1 MNACHSNK
9 ILSVLFSALLLISCG
24 GGGGMLASGGIDGTG
39 IISTGVVS
47 AFGSIVVN
55 GTEFD
60 TSEAEVIIRG
70 EVVGVGDAAVQEN
83 LEIGMVVAVEG
94 RIKDDGSAFA
104 DRVIYRAIVNGPV
117 ESVGAIDPDTNE
129 KQIVVLGQTV
139 IVNVISKFK
148 NTSFNTIAEDDV
160 VEVSGYLDDMDEVR
174 ATFIE
179 KTGTFNPPLI
189 AEVTGFVTNLN
200 LGLNT
205 FEINDLTV
213 NYTSIANDLPEGIP
227 SEGLF
232 VEVAGTLD
240 MLGGVIIA
248 TEIGLGEELD
258 LEDVDEIEI
267 MGFVTEIISENGI
280 IEFKIGNQEVH
291 VDPNIAEFVDGDPG
305 DIAPGQKLEA
315 EGILVDGIL
324 IADEVEFWEPDQI
337 EVEGIVDTVVFIGG
351 FPEFTFE
358 GGKKP
363 TVQTDDET
371 EFENIAKEDIETGL
385 NIEVKGVPNLDHSI
399 INADKVS
406 LEED

>member
-24 GGGGMLASGGIDGTG
+24 SGGGMLASGGIDGTG

-60 TSEAEVIIRG
+60 TSAAEVILRG
-70 EVVGVGDAAVQEN
+70 ELVGVGDNAVQEN

-94 RIKDDGSAFA
+94 IIKDDGSAFA
-104 DRVIYRAIVNGPV
+104 DRVIYRPYVEGPV
-117 ESVGAIDPDTNE
+117 ESVSAANQDTNE
-129 KQIVVLGQTV
+129 KEIVVLGQMV
-139 IVNVISKFK
+139 IVNVITKFEE
-148 NTSFNTIAEDDV
+148 TSFDTIAEDDV
-160 VEVSGYLDDMDEVR
+160 VEVSGYLDNLGR
-174 ATFIE
+174 IRSTFFE
-179 KTGTFNPPLI
+179 KIGDISTILEYEI
-189 AEVTGFVTNLN
+189 TGFVANLDTD
-200 LGLNT
+200 LKT
-205 FEINDLTV
+205 FEINGLMVDYL
-213 NYTSIANDLPEGIP
+213 SIANTLPEGIP
-227 SEGLF
+227 AEGLL
-232 VEVAGTLD
+232 VEVEGTLD
-240 MLGGVIIA
+240 AGGVMVASSIN
-248 TEIGLGEELD
+248 LVDELD
-258 LEDVDEIEI
+258 LEDIDEIEV
-267 MGFVTEIISENGI
+267 MGFVTEIIAKNGI
-280 IEFKIGNQEVH
+280 IEFKVGNQEVH
-291 VDPNIAEFVDGDPG
+291 VDPNIAEFVDGDPD

-358 GGKKP
+358 GRENQI
-363 TVQTDDET
+363 VQTDDET
-371 EFENIAKEDIETGL
+371 EFENIAKEDIEPGL

-399 INADKVS
+399 LKADKVS